1 LTSEPPSLRKSIRL
15 REGVFMYVGS
25 VLGSG
30 ILVTPA
36 IAANIAGPAS
46 LVAWILLSLLSYPI
60 GYTFGALAAN
70 YPDAGGLSAYVKR
83 GFGWTVGTVAGWLFV
98 FSFFVGAPI
107 VAIIVSSSSR

>member
-1 LTSEPPSLRKSIRL
+1 MVVLVSEPRSLRKSIRL
-15 REGVFMYVGS
+15 REGIFMYVGS

-60 GYTFGALAAN
+60 GYTFGALAATC
-70 YPDAGGLSAYVKR
+70 PDAGGLSVC
-83 GFGWTVGTVAGWLFV
+83 
-98 FSFFVGAPI
+98 
-107 VAIIVSSSSR
+107 

>member
-1 LTSEPPSLRKSIRL
+1 MVVLVSEPRSLRKSIRL
-15 REGVFMYVGS
+15 REGIFMYVGS

-60 GYTFGALAAN
+60 GT
-70 YPDAGGLSAYVKR
+70 LSALLPR
-83 GFGWTVGTVAGWLFV
+83 LARTQAG
-98 FSFFVGAPI
+98 
-107 VAIIVSSSSR
+107 SRFAEMGLGQFQPRPH